1 MVENGRK
8 RKVILSKKLAALALF
23 GLMLPGLLPSLSQA
37 ASLHI
42 GEKAPNFTLKSLAGP
57 NEKLSEQR
65 GKIIVLSFWAS
76 WCGTCQPHLQVVDR
90 LVREHAD
97 KGMELW
103 VVSMD
108 EGRRKTEKAADKM
121 ALQATILLDDKQNV
135 AENYLVDELPTTVI
149 IDRDGI
155 MRSVHVDF
163 NANDENRYRNELLHV
178 ATE

>member
-1 MVENGRK
+1 MK
-8 RKVILSKKLAALALF
+8 KQLSKLVLL
-23 GLMLPGLLPSLSQA
+23 GLMLAGMLLSPLTQA

-42 GEKAPNFTLKSLAGP
+42 GEEASNFTLKSLAGP

-76 WCGTCQPHLQVVDR
+76 WCGTCQPHLQVLNR

-108 EGRRKTEKAADKM
+108 KGHKKTIKAAEKM
-121 ALQATILLDDKQNV
+121 ALEATILLDDQQSI

-149 IDRDGI
+149 IDRDGVI
-155 MRSVHVDF
+155 RSVHVDF
-163 NANDENRYRNELLHV
+163 NANDENRYRKELLHV